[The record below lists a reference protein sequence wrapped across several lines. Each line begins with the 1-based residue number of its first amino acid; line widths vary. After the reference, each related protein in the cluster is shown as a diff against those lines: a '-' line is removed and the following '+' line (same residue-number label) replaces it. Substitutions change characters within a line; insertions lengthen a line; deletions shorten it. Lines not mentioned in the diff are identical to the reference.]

1 MWQNC
6 AMFCMRVVWV
16 LWLCGTC
23 CSQAFCV
30 HDGTWKDCGQHLV
43 LRVVCGVSTSASV
56 SWMCSEAAADQTR
69 QPASRRRSAPSPVIH
84 RRARC
89 AISDLDRKLGAK
101 LGANR
106 KWKYLETKL
115 KIYWKRVKTREPK
128 SRWKKSKKAVPS
140 LAIAR
145 SWDIVP
151 DHGSKHTNFS
161 GSPLR
166 QTTLW
171 NTQVWRM

>member
-1 MWQNC
+1 MSSV
-6 AMFCMRVVWV
+6 A
-16 LWLCGTC
+16 LWYMLFAGLLR
-23 CSQAFCV
+23 SRRNLERLRSAPRSARRL
-30 HDGTWKDCGQHLV
+30 WRQH
-43 LRVVCGVSTSASV
+43 VSI
-56 SWMCSEAAADQTR
+56 SWMCSEAAADQTKP
-69 QPASRRRSAPSPVIH
+69 PASRRRSAPSPVIH

-89 AISDLDRKLGAK
+89 AISDLDRKLGAQ

-106 KWKYLETKL
+106 KWKYLETIL
-115 KIYWKRVKTREPK
+115 KIYWKRVKTSEPK

-140 LAIAR
+140 LAIAPR